1 MTKSDILHFFNE
13 KKSFLKEQYHVDD
26 IGLFCSYSRDEATQ
40 NSDIDIVISTSVKSF
55 TNRYN
60 LKKYL
65 VDAFKK
71 PVDIITMIHFAH
83 LSKKRLSISKRV
95 LELFVIDLLI
105 AMDKISR
112 YHKGFSDAQSFYHNE
127 II

>member
-40 NSDIDIVISTSVKSF
+40 DSDIDIVISTSVKSF

-65 VDAFKK
+65 EDAFKR
-71 PVDIITMIHFAH
+71 PVDIGYYDSLRTFI
-83 LSKKRLSISKRV
+83 KKEI
-95 LELFVIDLLI
+95 EE
-105 AMDKISR
+105 
-112 YHKGFSDAQSFYHNE
+112 E
-127 II
+127 IIYV